1 MRHRRQYAVAVL
13 LVLAAWPLAA
23 GCEPQATI
31 DNQQCLA
38 QGYVYYLDGAGGGS
52 ALVNWGGGVK
62 QGLKAAGYNVFG
74 EMYQWETGLGAIHD
88 QDASIEYKRGKAKD
102 LAARMVAHHKQCEG
116 DPMHIIALSAGTAI
130 AAFTLEAL
138 PADFQV
144 DTVVLLGASVSA
156 DHDMTQALKRV
167 KTRLFIFTSRQD
179 GVLGFLVPLT
189 GTADRETSGAGP
201 AGASGFLLPPG
212 ASEETRRLYAQ
223 KIITIAWTPEFEKA
237 GNFGQHLD
245 NVNEHFVKDYIAPLI
260 MEGQLA
266 SKSKPAAK

>member
-1 MRHRRQYAVAVL
+1 MLQHRRCAMAVL
-13 LVLAAWPLAA
+13 LVLAAWPLSA
-23 GCEPQATI
+23 GCEQQAAV
-31 DNQQCLA
+31 DNQQCIA

-74 EMYQWETGLGAIHD
+74 EMYNWETGLGALHD
-88 QDASIEYKRGKAKD
+88 QDASVEYKRGKAKD
-102 LAARMVAHHKQCEG
+102 LAARMVAHRKQCEG

-130 AAFTLEAL
+130 ATFTLEAL
-138 PADFQV
+138 PEDCPV

-179 GVLGFLVPLT
+179 AVLGFLVPLT
-189 GTADRETSGAGP
+189 GTADREGGGAGP
-201 AGASGFLLPPG
+201 AGASGFLLPPN

-237 GNFGQHLD
+237 GNFGHHLD
-245 NVNEHFVKDYIAPLI
+245 NVNEQFVRDYIAPLI
-260 MEGQLA
+260 MEGQMA
-266 SKSKPAAK
+266 SKAKPPAK